1 MWIPYN
7 PNPHGKRVGDCV
19 VRAIA
24 KLTSKTWEQVY
35 AGIVVEGFLYGDMPS
50 SNSIWGS
57 YLKRLGYK
65 RDVIPNTCPECYTVK
80 DFCEDHPVGSYL
92 LALSG
97 HVVAVEN
104 GNYFDTWD
112 SGDETPIYYWTIDK
126 E

>member
-19 VRAIA
+19 VRAIT
-24 KLTSKTWEQVY
+24 KLTGKTWEQVY

-57 YLKRLGYK
+57 YLKRHGYT
-65 RDVIPNTCPECYTVK
+65 REVIPNTCPECYTVQ
-80 DFCEDHPVGSYL
+80 DFCNDHPEGLYL

-104 GNYFDTWD
+104 GDFYDTWD
-112 SGDETPIYYWTIDK
+112 SGDETPIYYWTK